1 MEGGDPWSSNF
12 SSSSFRRYQLR
23 SDVYLGDDLEVDD
36 EYKQEF
42 SCPFCAEDFDVVG
55 LFCHMDEEHQVELK
69 NGVIISSSVAPKSS
83 LVIQV
88 CPICVKRV
96 GIDMVGH
103 VTTQHGNILKV
114 QRKRRLHRGAPNS
127 MFDILRKQLQE
138 GNQQSLFR
146 GSSFMRSSSN
156 PDPDPLLSS
165 FIYNSNTANDVRK
178 EEPHSSE
185 ATCSIPAAAVE
196 KSSESPRQPALSD
209 KDHEEE
215 ARKCEFV
222 QDLLLSMMLDDIL

>member
-23 SDVYLGDDLEVDD
+23 SDVYLGDDLEVED

-42 SCPFCAEDFDVVG
+42 SCPFCVEEFDVVG

-69 NGVIISSSVAPKSS
+69 NGV
-83 LVIQV
+83 

-103 VTTQHGNILKV
+103 ITTQHGNILKV

-178 EEPHSSE
+178 EEPHSSK
-185 ATCSIPAAAVE
+185 ATCSLPAAAVE
-196 KSSESPRQPALSD
+196 KSSESPPQPALSE

-222 QDLLLSMMLDDIL
+222 QELLLSMMLDDIL